1 MHLFNSCCRRHG
13 GARLELSPSRRE
25 AGPVA
30 IIGEAGVVAI
40 NSEAGAG
47 AVAINEAR
55 AVAVVNEAG
64 AVAVVNE
71 AGVAINEAG
80 AIAINKAGAVS
91 AKVWLEAGAVA
102 IDEAGAVAIN
112 EAGAVA
118 INEAGAVA
126 ETEAGAVAINEAGL
140 VAIEEAG
147 AVGAA
152 QRLEL
157 SVRLI
162 DGEAASQLC
171 IEQLLGDLHCWI
183 ALGSLEGQRRGM
195 GKVHW
200 SHDCVG
206 ESGVKRPLSDAK
218 ALGLTLCMRSSC
230 IVKQLDLIRADRH
243 NHKACET
250 KRIEQSSYVTCRCYL
265 LSHGLARMVGR

>member
-1 MHLFNSCCRRHG
+1 MHFFNSCCRRHG

-55 AVAVVNEAG
+55 AVAVVNESRS
-64 AVAVVNE
+64 VAVVNE

-118 INEAGAVA
+118 INEAGAFA
-126 ETEAGAVAINEAGL
+126 ETGEAGAVAINSEAGAVAINEAGAVAINEAGL

-171 IEQLLGDLHCWI
+171 IEQLPGDLHCWI
-183 ALGSLEGQRRGM
+183 ALGSLEGKRRGM

-218 ALGLTLCMRSSC
+218 ALGLTLCMRTSC
-230 IVKQLDLIRADRH
+230 IVKHLDLIRALQD
-243 NHKACET
+243 KY
-250 KRIEQSSYVTCRCYL
+250 Q
-265 LSHGLARMVGR
+265 

>member
-1 MHLFNSCCRRHG
+1 MHFFNSCCRRHG

-55 AVAVVNEAG
+55 AVAVVNESRS
-64 AVAVVNE
+64 VAVVNE

-80 AIAINKAGAVS
+80 AIAINTAGAVS
-91 AKVWLEAGAVA
+91 AKVWLEAATVA
-102 IDEAGAVAIN
+102 ID

-147 AVGAA
+147 CRYRGAA
-152 QRLEL
+152 QPLEL

-171 IEQLLGDLHCWI
+171 IEQLPGDLHCWI
-183 ALGSLEGQRRGM
+183 ALGSLEGKRRGM

-218 ALGLTLCMRSSC
+218 ALGLTLCMRTSC
-230 IVKQLDLIRADRH
+230 IFKQLDLIRAFQDKYQLPQRL
-243 NHKACET
+243 
-250 KRIEQSSYVTCRCYL
+250 R
-265 LSHGLARMVGR
+265 SHLVCASAV

>member
-55 AVAVVNEAG
+55 

-218 ALGLTLCMRSSC
+218 ALGLTLCMKTSC
-230 IVKQLDLIRADRH
+230 IVKQLDLIRAFQD
-243 NHKACET
+243 KY
-250 KRIEQSSYVTCRCYL
+250 Q
-265 LSHGLARMVGR
+265 

>member
-1 MHLFNSCCRRHG
+1 MHFFNSCCRRHG

-30 IIGEAGVVAI
+30 IIGEAGLVAI

-55 AVAVVNEAG
+55 AVAVVNESRS
-64 AVAVVNE
+64 VAVVNE

-80 AIAINKAGAVS
+80 AIAINTAGAVS
-91 AKVWLEAGAVA
+91 AKVWLEAATVA
-102 IDEAGAVAIN
+102 ID

-147 AVGAA
+147 CRYRGAA

-171 IEQLLGDLHCWI
+171 IEQLPGDLHCWI
-183 ALGSLEGQRRGM
+183 ALGSLEGKRRGM

-218 ALGLTLCMRSSC
+218 ALGLTLCMRTSC
-230 IVKQLDLIRADRH
+230 IFKQLDLIRAFQDKYQLPQRL
-243 NHKACET
+243 
-250 KRIEQSSYVTCRCYL
+250 R
-265 LSHGLARMVGR
+265 SHLVCASAV

>member
-1 MHLFNSCCRRHG
+1 MHFFNSCCRRHG
-13 GARLELSPSRRE
+13 GARLELEPSRRE

-55 AVAVVNEAG
+55 AVAVVNESRS
-64 AVAVVNE
+64 VAVVNE

-80 AIAINKAGAVS
+80 AIAINTAGAVS
-91 AKVWLEAGAVA
+91 AKVWLEAATVA
-102 IDEAGAVAIN
+102 ID

-147 AVGAA
+147 CRYRGAA
-152 QRLEL
+152 KPLEL

-171 IEQLLGDLHCWI
+171 IEQLPGDLHCWI
-183 ALGSLEGQRRGM
+183 ALGSLEGKRRGM

-218 ALGLTLCMRSSC
+218 ALGLTLCMRTSC
-230 IVKQLDLIRADRH
+230 IFKQLDLIRAFQDKYQLPQRL
-243 NHKACET
+243 
-250 KRIEQSSYVTCRCYL
+250 R
-265 LSHGLARMVGR
+265 SHLVCASAV

>member
-1 MHLFNSCCRRHG
+1 MHFFNSCCRRHG

-55 AVAVVNEAG
+55 AVAVVNESRS
-64 AVAVVNE
+64 VAVVNE

-80 AIAINKAGAVS
+80 AIAINTAGAVS
-91 AKVWLEAGAVA
+91 AKVWLEAATVA

-118 INEAGAVA
+118 I
-126 ETEAGAVAINEAGL
+126 
-140 VAIEEAG
+140 EEAG
-147 AVGAA
+147 CRYRGAA
-152 QRLEL
+152 QPLEL

-171 IEQLLGDLHCWI
+171 IEQLPGDLHCWI
-183 ALGSLEGQRRGM
+183 ALGSLEGKRRGM

-218 ALGLTLCMRSSC
+218 ALGLTLCMRTSC
-230 IVKQLDLIRADRH
+230 IFKQLDLIRAFQDKYQLPQRL
-243 NHKACET
+243 
-250 KRIEQSSYVTCRCYL
+250 R
-265 LSHGLARMVGR
+265 SHLVCASAV